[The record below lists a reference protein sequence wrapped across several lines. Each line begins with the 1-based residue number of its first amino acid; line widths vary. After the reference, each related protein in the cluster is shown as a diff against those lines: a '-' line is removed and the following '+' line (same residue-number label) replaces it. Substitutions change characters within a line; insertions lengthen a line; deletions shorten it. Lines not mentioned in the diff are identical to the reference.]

1 MHAGHGLTADNAG
14 AIAALPEIE
23 ELSIG
28 HSIVAR
34 ALQLGFEGAVRE
46 MKQAI
51 AANES

>member
-1 MHAGHGLTADNAG
+1 MPMHNSL
-14 AIAALPEIE
+14 AALPQVS

-46 MKQAI
+46 ML
-51 AANES
+51 EVCRV